1 MWIIPKNYQLY
12 SAFVPG
18 MVASKED
25 LTLLESSIES
35 SLMWRSKPTRLQ
47 TWLRRWNRVSW
58 LQRLFT
64 QTLKPSHQKS
74 FETELTLSLAVIPV
88 SPSQQQDCEKER
100 KMNDICGRTLGDTY
114 KQLDLPNVSLKTCK
128 DISRL
133 DSAQSSA
140 IWKKMVTEQRLEY
153 SQRVKLA
160 QTIREKECSYWLTP
174 QAADCKNMNTA
185 NQMMLSRQVKLFPTP
200 CARDSRDD
208 GDMQAAQ
215 KRQSPSIS
223 AMARRFPQEKEVSP
237 TIGKVHDLNP
247 DWVEQMMGLPTKLTD
262 LGSWGTE

>member
-1 MWIIPKNYQLY
+1 MWIIPKNYPLY
-12 SAFVPG
+12 SAFAQD

-47 TWLRRWNRVSW
+47 TWLRRWNRVIW
-58 LQRLFT
+58 LQHLFLRI
-64 QTLKPSHQKS
+64 LKPFHQKS

-88 SPSQQQDCEKER
+88 SHSQQQDCEKEQ
-100 KMNDICGRTLGDTY
+100 KMNDTYGRTLGDTY

-128 DISRL
+128 DTYRL

-140 IWKKMVTEQRLEY
+140 IWKKMVTDQRGDY
-153 SQRVKLA
+153 SQRMKLA
-160 QTIREKECSYWLTP
+160 RTTKEKECLYWLTP
-174 QAADCKNMNTA
+174 QTADSKNMDTA
-185 NQMMLSRQVKLFPTP
+185 NQMMLCRQVKLFPTP

-237 TIGKVHDLNP
+237 TIGKIHDLNP

>member
-1 MWIIPKNYQLY
+1 MWILPKNYQLY
-12 SAFVPG
+12 SAFAPG

-47 TWLRRWNRVSW
+47 TWLRRWKRVSW
-58 LQRLFT
+58 MQRLFT
-64 QTLKPSHQKS
+64 QTLKPSHQRS
-74 FETELTLSLAVIPV
+74 FEIALTSSLAVIPV
-88 SPSQQQDCEKER
+88 NHSQELDCEREQ
-100 KMNDICGRTLGDTY
+100 KMNDTYGRTLGDTY

-128 DISRL
+128 DMSRL
-133 DSAQSSA
+133 DLAQSSA
-140 IWKKMVTEQRLEY
+140 IWKKMVTEQRGEY
-153 SQRVKLA
+153 SQRTKLA
-160 QTIREKECSYWLTP
+160 RTMKGKEFLF
-174 QAADCKNMNTA
+174 
-185 NQMMLSRQVKLFPTP
+185 FPTP

-208 GDMQAAQ
+208 GDMLAAQ

-237 TIGKVHDLNP
+237 TIGKIHDLNP